1 MLETSINGARAVLI
15 NITGGTDTSILD
27 INEAATLIAQ
37 AAVQNVTGKYAQV
50 PARCG
55 LTGSQL
61 ARRMLDDAGLYDV
74 AIERVAGNLTDH
86 YDPSSRTLRLSQT
99 VADSFSITALGV
111 AAHETG
117 HALQHRDAY
126 APLVLRSAAVP
137 TVNIGSQLSWPLV
150 LLGLVFSWQPLITAG
165 IALFSLVVLFTL
177 ITLPVEF
184 NASRRA
190 LATLEGRGYLDA
202 EEMTGARKVLSA
214 AAMTYV
220 AALAVSVMQLLRL
233 LTLISGSSR
242 RRR

>member
-1 MLETSINGARAVLI
+1 MYYSYYFDPTYLLVLA
-15 NITGGTDTSILD
+15 GLALS
-27 INEAATLIAQ
+27 LIAQ

-55 LTGSQL
+55 LTGAQL

-137 TVNIGSQLSWPLV
+137 TVNIGSHLSWPLV
-150 LLGLVFSWQPLITAG
+150 IAGLIFSWQPLVTAG
-165 IALFSLVVLFTL
+165 IALFALVVLFAL

-184 NASRRA
+184 NASSRA
-190 LATLEGRGYLDA
+190 LATLEGQGYLDA
-202 EEMTGARKVLSA
+202 EEMTGARKVLNA
-214 AAMTYV
+214 AAMAYV
-220 AALAVSVMQLLRL
+220 ASALSAILQLVRL
-233 LTLISGSSR
+233 IAISGNGR